1 MNPTNEELNA
11 AKASLA
17 EVATEQGSL
26 QRAMQDAVLL
36 LLQRA
41 VSTEAQ
47 RPAQGTDATPA

>member
-1 MNPTNEELNA
+1 VNPTNEELNA

-17 EVATEQGSL
+17 EVATEQGSI

-47 RPAQGTDATPA
+47 RPAQGTDAIPA